1 MTSRLLALSL
11 AVALVAGSAAPA
23 AACGMYKQEI
33 EPAANR
39 IASAKTYLEKNQ
51 LNEAASYAR
60 SVAHDRKVD
69 KKTRAEAYSL
79 AGVIRWKQG
88 NKNAAKQNFQKAR
101 ELDPSQYETV
111 VAAQTDADAIRAVV
125 EEA

>member
-11 AVALVAGSAAPA
+11 AAALVAGSAAPA
-23 AACGMYKQEI
+23 FACGMYKEAV
-33 EPAANR
+33 EPASNR
-39 IASAKTYLEKNQ
+39 IASAKKYLESNS
-51 LNEAASYAR
+51 LDEAAAYAR
-60 SVAHDRKVD
+60 SVAHDRKLD

-88 NKNAAKQNFQKAR
+88 NKNAAKQNFKKAR
-101 ELDPSQYETV
+101 DLDPSQYENV
-111 VAAQTDADAIRAVV
+111 VASQTDAAAIRAIV